1 MVQLTRLLR
10 FPVFAF
16 AGSSAPQLTARWVL
30 KMVHEVSRPLDSC
43 ICQFAYFLTVE
54 TLPSSSVE
62 LLVKIKDELRMDEI
76 DKGVADIAWVVV
88 IDG

>member
-1 MVQLTRLLR
+1 
-10 FPVFAF
+10 
-16 AGSSAPQLTARWVL
+16 
-30 KMVHEVSRPLDSC
+30 MVHEVSRPLDSC

-76 DKGVADIAWVVV
+76 DKGVADIA
-88 IDG
+88 

>member
-1 MVQLTRLLR
+1 
-10 FPVFAF
+10 
-16 AGSSAPQLTARWVL
+16 
-30 KMVHEVSRPLDSC
+30 MVHEVSCPLDSC

-76 DKGVADIAWVVV
+76 DKGVADIA
-88 IDG
+88 